1 MDLVIL
7 MDSSGSIGLSDFIK
21 EIRFVK
27 SIIENLEIN
36 QNASRVSIINFSSY
50 AEVITYLNTD
60 VTKSKLLKIMDD
72 LEEKYQGGKCI
83 YLKINKIKFI
93 ECICS

>member
-1 MDLVIL
+1 
-7 MDSSGSIGLSDFIK
+7 MDSSGSVSFNNFRK
-21 EIRFVK
+21 EILFVK

-72 LEEKYQGGKCI
+72 LEKKYDQGKCI
-83 YLKINKIKFI
+83 LKNK
-93 ECICS
+93 

>member
-36 QNASRVSIINFSSY
+36 QNASRVSIISFSTDS
-50 AEVITYLNTD
+50 EFITYLNNTE
-60 VTKSKLLKIMDD
+60 TKSTLLKIMDD
-72 LEEKYQGGKCI
+72 LEKKYQGGKCI
-83 YLKINKIKFI
+83 YLKISKRKLI

>member
-7 MDSSGSIGLSDFIK
+7 MDSSGSIGLSNFRK

-36 QNASRVSIINFSSY
+36 QNASRVSIIRYSNN
-50 AEVITYLNTD
+50 AEVITHLNTD

-72 LEEKYQGGKCI
+72 LEKKYDQGKCI
-83 YLKINKIKFI
+83 YLKISKRKLI